1 MPTNG
6 DALVTPE
13 TVSKEVLR
21 ALFEAAYMETRLDN
35 DGDLVVSE
43 RYNVWVLPS
52 PGGSY
57 LRLMAPF
64 RAAEQAE
71 EDAKLRFVNTVNQQL
86 IMICA
91 YVGDGGA
98 LFFEHYISVEG
109 GVTKKNIVL
118 TVRKFGTLLAKLG
131 EFDAENVLE

>member
-1 MPTNG
+1 MATNG

-21 ALFEAAYMETRLDN
+21 AMFDAAYMETRLDS

-43 RYNVWVLPS
+43 RYNMWVLPS

-57 LRLMAPF
+57 IRLMAPF
-64 RAAEQAE
+64 RSAEGADA
-71 EDAKLRFVNTVNQQL
+71 DAKLRFVNAVNQQL
-86 IMICA
+86 IMVCA

-98 LFFEHYISVEG
+98 FFFEHYISLEG

-131 EFDAENVLE
+131 EFDNDGVLE